1 MLKPNQYLNIALSII
16 LAILGNGCTRLKA
29 KDECDILIQSLKEI
43 QSTVNSISDR
53 SKNESMPVF
62 FLGDSKN
69 KITNQAQL
77 VETIRVRA
85 NRAEQNLAKLADDS
99 KMVSQKIAQ
108 IKLDAIAALEQKQN
122 TSIIDARNYYV
133 KVIDGRTDKVNKIRE
148 IIVSL
153 KKIDNSPEGINDWK
167 ESLKEVTDIADKIWT
182 DWRELFK
189 AETAISWYCRGY
201 ENGEFLINN
210 EHPSF
215 PNN

>member
-16 LAILGNGCTRLKA
+16 LATLGHGCTRFKA

-43 QSTVNSISDR
+43 QSTVLANNNR
-53 SKNESMPVF
+53 AKNESMPVF

-69 KITNQAQL
+69 KITNQAL
-77 VETIRVRA
+77 IVETIRGRA
-85 NRAEQNLAKLADDS
+85 NQAEQNLAKLADDS

-133 KVIDGRTDKVNKIRE
+133 KVIDGRREKVNKIRE
-148 IIVSL
+148 ILVSL
-153 KKIDNSPEGINDWK
+153 KKIDNSTEGINQWK
-167 ESLKEVTDIADKIWT
+167 ESLKKVTDIADKIWT
-182 DWRELFK
+182 DWRELSK

-215 PNN
+215 PKN